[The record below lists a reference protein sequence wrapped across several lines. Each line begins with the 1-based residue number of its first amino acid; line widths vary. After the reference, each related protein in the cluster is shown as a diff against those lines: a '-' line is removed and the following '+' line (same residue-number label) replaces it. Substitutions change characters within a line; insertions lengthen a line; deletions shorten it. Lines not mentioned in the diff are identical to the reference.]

1 MSKEVVGYVT
11 GRSQRV
17 FDVAPAYYALVQ
29 HEFDAVFPIPSRPS
43 VGQQARILACVQN
56 LDVFIYEAVI
66 AEVTV
71 AFSTF
76 GFLKELSFSHINH
89 ICSLRVSKGRN
100 LLLHRLQGIID
111 CIQFILLKTFHAVA
125 RVSKS
130 LRNGF

>member
-1 MSKEVVGYVT
+1 MNFLNPLQ
-11 GRSQRV
+11 QRD
-17 FDVAPAYYALVQ
+17 FSFLNRYFLKSFCND
-29 HEFDAVFPIPSRPS
+29 S
-43 VGQQARILACVQN
+43 
-56 LDVFIYEAVI
+56 
-66 AEVTV
+66 
-71 AFSTF
+71 FSTF

-100 LLLHRLQGIID
+100 LILHRLQGIID